1 MDEPLL
7 VPDGTSRTEF
17 TEKHSRFIGQCFP
30 VSNEKEVKEIV
41 KQLWEEHP
49 GARHVVY
56 AFITGKK
63 NSRTEGMS
71 DDGEPKGTAGSPVLQ
86 VLNGSGVTNVL
97 CTVVR
102 YFGGT
107 LLGTGGLVKAYTQS
121 AKDAIG
127 ALPIK
132 ELIEENS
139 FYFDISYDFYDQI
152 RYILKNRNVRIEK
165 EDFSEKI
172 RIEGVIAAAA
182 YEALEKEIKNIS
194 AGKIELIR
202 K

>member
-1 MDEPLL
+1 MEEILL

-41 KQLWEEHP
+41 KKLWEEHP

-56 AFITGKK
+56 AFITGSK
-63 NSRTEGMS
+63 NSRTEGMT
-71 DDGEPKGTAGSPVLQ
+71 DDGEPKGTAGRPVLQ

-121 AKDAIG
+121 AKDAIQ

-132 ELIEENS
+132 ELIEETT
-139 FYFDISYDFYDQI
+139 FYTLVPYDQYDSI
-152 RYILKNRNVRIEK
+152 KYIFRNRNVRIEN
-165 EDFSEKI
+165 EDFSDIVKI
-172 RIEGVIAAAA
+172 DGIIAAASFGS
-182 YEALEKEIKNIS
+182 LCSEIKNMS
-194 AGKIELIR
+194 AGRINLIS

>member
-1 MDEPLL
+1 MDEIGLGKIATISGRYYGMDRDNNFDRLKLAYDAL
-7 VPDGTSRTEF
+7 VYGE
-17 TEKHSRFIGQCFP
+17 GP
-30 VSNEKEVKEIV
+30 VYNN
-41 KQLWEEHP
+41 
-49 GARHVVY
+49 Y
-56 AFITGKK
+56 
-63 NSRTEGMS
+63 
-71 DDGEPKGTAGSPVLQ
+71 
-86 VLNGSGVTNVL
+86 
-97 CTVVR
+97 
-102 YFGGT
+102 
-107 LLGTGGLVKAYTQS
+107 
-121 AKDAIG
+121 
-127 ALPIK
+127 K